1 MTRAGP
7 LVRLLDALTKGLFA
21 LACIALV
28 TMWVGYMAE
37 VVLRYLFNAP
47 TRWSSYV
54 VSYALAAC
62 VALSLPAVTRDGAH
76 VAITSLIDRLPQRL
90 QGRCQRLLAVVS
102 ALACLTA
109 GVLIAVQAGV
119 QWRDGIE
126 TVAALPIPKWWLSG
140 LVALGL
146 GGAAAQFLR
155 LALRP
160 AGRSLG
166 GEREI

>member
-1 MTRAGP
+1 MTWVGP

-28 TMWVGYMAE
+28 TMWAGYMAE

-47 TRWSSYV
+47 TRWSSDA

-76 VAITSLIDRLPQRL
+76 VAITSLIDRLPQGL

-102 ALACLTA
+102 ALVCLSA
-109 GVLIAVQAGV
+109 GVLIAVQAGA

-140 LVALGL
+140 LVVLGL

-155 LALRP
+155 LAARP

-166 GEREI
+166 GEGEI

>member
-47 TRWSSYV
+47 TRWSSDV

-109 GVLIAVQAGV
+109 AVLIAVQAGV

>member
-1 MTRAGP
+1 MIRAGP
-7 LVRLLDALTKGLFA
+7 VVRLLDALTQGLFA
-21 LACIALV
+21 LACLALV
-28 TMWVGYMAE
+28 AMWAGYVAE
-37 VVLRYLFNAP
+37 VVLRYLFDAP
-47 TRWSSYV
+47 TRWSSDI
-54 VSYALAAC
+54 VSYALTAC

-76 VAITSLIDRLPQRL
+76 VAITSLIDPLPQGLRV
-90 QGRCQRLLAVVS
+90 RCQRLLALAS

-109 GVLIAVQAGV
+109 GALIAAQAAA

-146 GGAAAQFLR
+146 LGAAAQFLR
-155 LALRP
+155 LAARP
-160 AGRSLG
+160 DGRSLG